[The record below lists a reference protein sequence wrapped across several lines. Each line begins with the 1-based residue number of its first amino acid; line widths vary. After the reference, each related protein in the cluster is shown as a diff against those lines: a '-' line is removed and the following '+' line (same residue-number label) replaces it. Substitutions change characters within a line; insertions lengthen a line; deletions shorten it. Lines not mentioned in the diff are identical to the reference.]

1 MLCFL
6 HPCCCSAFG
15 AGQVCVNRVWLL
27 HTTYSGGSQVSGV
40 MDVSPG
46 KQRRVNSRRR
56 RHVYLPHPSPCSPP
70 PPLNLLP
77 PRASPSS
84 FPPRGPS
91 PPAGTDSLPKTTAH
105 RHAAQYLHPDEGGR
119 ARREHKIENE
129 SAAGRLA
136 V

>member
-6 HPCCCSAFG
+6 HPCCWSAFG
-15 AGQVCVNRVWLL
+15 AGQVCVSRVRLS

-70 PPLNLLP
+70 PPLYLLP

-84 FPPRGPS
+84 FPPRGPPWEQTAS
-91 PPAGTDSLPKTTAH
+91 QRPPLTAMLPSTFTLMNE
-105 RHAAQYLHPDEGGR
+105 AARL
-119 ARREHKIENE
+119 EHKIENQ